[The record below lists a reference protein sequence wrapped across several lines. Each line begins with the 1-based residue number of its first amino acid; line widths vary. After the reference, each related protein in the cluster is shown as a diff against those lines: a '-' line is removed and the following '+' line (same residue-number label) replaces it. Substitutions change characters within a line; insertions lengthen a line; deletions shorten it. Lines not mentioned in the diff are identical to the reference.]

1 MGKSREVARLPNA
14 PAFSAGRSTNQSV
27 TSGTWTKVQCDS
39 EAFDT
44 ASAYDNATN
53 YRFTPQVAGY
63 YQVSGAVYASGT
75 NMTQVQA
82 KIYKNGSA
90 DKLGTPTST
99 AALNEIGSSVSAL
112 VYLNGTTDYIE
123 LFGYA
128 SGTSP
133 VFAGNV
139 GLTYFQA
146 VLVRAA

>member
-1 MGKSREVARLPNA
+1 MGKSQKLGNMPNA

-27 TSGTWTKVQCDS
+27 TSGAWTKVQCDS

-53 YRFTPQVAGY
+53 FRFTPQVAGY
-63 YQVSGAVYASGT
+63 YQISGAVYITGT
-75 NMTQVQA
+75 NMTQAQA

-90 DKLGTPTST
+90 DKLGTPVST
-99 AALNEIGSSVSAL
+99 PALNEIGSSVSAL
-112 VYLNGTTDYIE
+112 VYLNGTTDYVE

-133 VFAGNV
+133 VFTGNV
-139 GLTYFQA
+139 GLTYFQG
-146 VLVRAA
+146 VLVRPA